1 MIRIFVMFAI
11 IFSSIGCNACR
22 RLQHCT
28 TESCAPTESYSTPS
42 TPQAAPQ
49 STPAPTPAAPQA
61 APAPAPAPPV
71 AAPQAFVQPQQGM
84 MMPQQGMMMPSFSQ
98 PQMLMPAGFMQP
110 APQFNMQG
118 ATMTSTQGRTR
129 LAFSLSTIKI
139 PMPWIKA
146 TPVQGPQ
153 EITMHVPAPQMQPQM
168 QPQMFFQGQQMLQP
182 QMMMQPQMMPTPF
195 VMGQGQM
202 MPGMQGPFLGSPQG
216 FAGSFAQTAPQ
227 ANLVCP
233 PCPPNTGVTPERVQK
248 LTAQILELE
257 QQLKTASPA
266 APVKETPKDGR

>member
-28 TESCAPTESYSTPS
+28 SESCAPTESYSTS
-42 TPQAAPQ
+42 SAPQAAPQ

-61 APAPAPAPPV
+61 APAPVA
-71 AAPQAFVQPQQGM
+71 AAPQAFVQPQQSM
-84 MMPQQGMMMPSFSQ
+84 MMPQQGMMMPSYGQ
-98 PQMLMPAGFMQP
+98 PQMVMPAGFMQP

-153 EITMHVPAPQMQPQM
+153 EITMHVPAPQMQHQVM
-168 QPQMFFQGQQMLQP
+168 QSQMFFPGQQ
-182 QMMMQPQMMPTPF
+182 MMQPQMMMPTPYM
-195 VMGQGQM
+195 MGQGQM

-216 FAGSFAQTAPQ
+216 FAGNFAQGAPQ

-233 PCPPNTGVTPERVQK
+233 PCPPNANTGVTPERVQK
-248 LTAQILELE
+248 LTSQILELE

-266 APVKETPKDGR
+266 AAVKETPKDGK

>member
-28 TESCAPTESYSTPS
+28 TESCAPSESYSTS
-42 TPQAAPQ
+42 SAPQAAPQ
-49 STPAPTPAAPQA
+49 SAPAPAPAAPQA
-61 APAPAPAPPV
+61 APAPAA

-84 MMPQQGMMMPSFSQ
+84 MMMPQQGMMMPSYGQS
-98 PQMLMPAGFMQP
+98 QMLMPAGFMQP

-153 EITMHVPAPQMQPQM
+153 EITMHVPAPQMQQQM
-168 QPQMFFQGQQMLQP
+168 QPQMYFQGQQ
-182 QMMMQPQMMPTPF
+182 MMQPQMMMPTPYM
-195 VMGQGQM
+195 MGQGQM
-202 MPGMQGPFLGSPQG
+202 MPGMQGMQGPFLGSPQG
-216 FAGSFAQTAPQ
+216 FAGNFAQSAPQ
-227 ANLVCP
+227 ANIVCP
-233 PCPPNTGVTPERVQK
+233 PCPPNTNTGVTPERVQK

-257 QQLKTASPA
+257 QQMKTASPA
-266 APVKETPKDGR
+266 AAAAKETPKDGK